1 MKQRDELPERTECLL
16 AAVTSKEVDIIY
28 GRGTGRLHAPSMARI
43 GCREHRVRSS
53 LFSNHFLREYQ
64 HSPTNSCQK
73 AFCPFREFCFP
84 KTCSNPVAA
93 AVYKNKL
100 TVSRR
105 RYLARVLSSLMYRY
119 VCARAKAMSAFLI
132 YCHGYGDFRPITSL
146 TFKLFRQCFPL
157 LIQFLQLLPA
167 CSLFFG

>member
-1 MKQRDELPERTECLL
+1 MKQKGRTPGTNRMPSGSCNVSECEFP
-16 AAVTSKEVDIIY
+16 KEVDIIY

-53 LFSNHFLREYQ
+53 LNPDHFLREYQ
-64 HSPTNSCQK
+64 HSPTNSFQK
-73 AFCPFREFCFP
+73 AFCPFRESCFP

-146 TFKLFRQCFPL
+146 TCQLTHFP
-157 LIQFLQLLPA
+157 PA
-167 CSLFFG
+167 TV